1 MASAWEA
8 SRGGIVNLFA
18 GCILAPIARDT
29 ARDRK
34 AHRNAAF
41 ILTRVLA
48 LYPEASARAGDTI
61 WIDLCDP
68 TAEELEQATRL
79 SPMRLPVREE
89 IEEIESSSRL
99 RLEHGALRLS
109 MPVSAHAEQ
118 NESAPTPVGFLLS
131 PRMLVTLR
139 YTKLRAF
146 DETKSQLSHAS
157 HAPTAVELFT
167 SLLEGMVD
175 YAADVL
181 QQIAAELN
189 AISHRVFQ
197 APSVTPVRQRE
208 WVNRRLRRT
217 MIEVGQR
224 GERLSQIRESLLGL
238 QRIASFTSDK
248 GCDWIGEE
256 VRTRL
261 KTVIGDLASL
271 TDFVV
276 HLTDKVQFLLDAVL
290 GFINTEQNDIF
301 KVLTIVSVVGI
312 PPTLIAGIYGM
323 NFQSISEYHWAHGYA
338 WGLSLILLS
347 TILPVAWFKWRG
359 WW

>member
-1 MASAWEA
+1 VLELYPAASA
-8 SRGGIVNLFA
+8 GGA
-18 GCILAPIARDT
+18 DT
-29 ARDRK
+29 
-34 AHRNAAF
+34 
-41 ILTRVLA
+41 T
-48 LYPEASARAGDTI
+48 

-68 TAEELEQATRL
+68 TAEELAQAAQL
-79 SPMRLPVREE
+79 SKLRLPAREE

-99 RLEHGALRLS
+99 RLQQGTLRLS
-109 MPVSAHAEQ
+109 MPVSAHPEQ
-118 NESAPTPVGFLLS
+118 NESAPTPVGFVLTS
-131 PRMLVTLR
+131 RILVTLR

-146 DETKSQLSHAS
+146 DDTKRQLARAS
-157 HAPTAVELFT
+157 HAPNSVELFT
-167 SLLEGMVD
+167 TLLEGMVD

-197 APSVTPVRQRE
+197 PPSVARQRQSE

-217 MIEVGQR
+217 MIEVGAC
-224 GERLSQIRESLLGL
+224 GERLSQIREGLLGL
-238 QRIASFTSDK
+238 QRIASFTSEK
-248 GCDWIGEE
+248 CMDWIGDE

-271 TDFVV
+271 TDFEV
-276 HLTDKVQFLLDAVL
+276 HLSDKVQFLLDAVL
-290 GFINTEQNDIF
+290 GFINTAQNDIF

-323 NFQSISEYHWAHGYA
+323 NFQSMPEYHWAHGYA
-338 WGLSLILLS
+338 WGLSLIFLS